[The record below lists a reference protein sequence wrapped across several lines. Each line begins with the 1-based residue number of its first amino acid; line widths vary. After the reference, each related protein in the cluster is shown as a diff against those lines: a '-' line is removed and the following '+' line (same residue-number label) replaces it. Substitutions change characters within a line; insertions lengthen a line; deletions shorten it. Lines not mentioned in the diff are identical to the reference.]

1 MPFFLQCMVFERY
14 ILSDFFAKFTRQATE
29 TFLTKATI
37 WLCLNILYLLI
48 YSKLYASILCW
59 IEDLTVKQWIKHFG
73 VFLESKFYRKV
84 NLLHFK
90 KIL

>member
-1 MPFFLQCMVFERY
+1 MPCFLQCMVFERY

-59 IEDLTVKQWIKHFG
+59 IEDLTVKQ
-73 VFLESKFYRKV
+73 
-84 NLLHFK
+84 
-90 KIL
+90 